1 MRKIFAVMGGCAL
14 LLAAA
19 PLAMAEN
26 STATEINTEAGSAWN
41 QIEGNWIVF
50 KGKVKEQWG
59 KLTDDDLT
67 QIQGQRDQL
76 VGRIQ
81 KLYGISVEDA
91 NKEVTDWENRVV
103 AP

>member
-1 MRKIFAVMGGCAL
+1 MRKSFAVMGVCAL
-14 LLAAA
+14 LLAGA
-19 PLAMAEN
+19 PTALAEN
-26 STATEINTEAGSAWN
+26 STATDISTEAGSAWN

-59 KLTDDDLT
+59 KITDDDLT

-91 NKEVTDWENRVV
+91 NKEVTEWENRVV